1 VSIRRLVLGLLL
13 LSPAAVAAQEP
24 VKEGSSTRSSLPPQE
39 EITFVYH
46 NITWTYE
53 PGAAPVTARGVARLL
68 RAPGED
74 PTARRGSFEVLVPK
88 GPLQEFF
95 AKVAQYNETNMQFL
109 NARLGCIAP
118 DGSRVDLG
126 SHRLGLLSYKET
138 PSGDGT
144 TEQFFTI
151 EIAEGRIAACRGS
164 EGGP

>member
-1 VSIRRLVLGLLL
+1 MSIRRLALGMLL

-24 VKEGSSTRSSLPPQE
+24 AKEGSGSRSSLPPLE
-39 EITFVYH
+39 EVGFVYH
-46 NITWTYE
+46 TITWTHE
-53 PGAAPVTARGVARLL
+53 PGAAPVTARGTAKLL

-74 PTARRGSFEVLVPK
+74 PSKRRGSFEVLVPK

-95 AKVAQYNETNMQFL
+95 EKVAQYNESDWQFM
-109 NARLGCIAP
+109 NARLACIAP
-118 DGSRVDLG
+118 DGTRHDLG
-126 SHRLGLLSYKET
+126 NHRLGLLSYQET

-151 EIAEGRIAACRGS
+151 EINEGRIAACRGS